1 MNRKIVPVLL
11 AATVMLLVADPAFAQ
26 DANAYKGYV
35 GLGAGLGMG
44 FATLGGALAQGMAAK
59 GALEGIARNP
69 GSQTTVLV
77 PMVLGLALIE
87 SLVLFAWV
95 IAFLLLGKIAG

>member
-11 AATVMLLVADPAFAQ
+11 AATVMMLVADPAFAQ
-26 DANAYKGYV
+26 DADITKGYTA
-35 GLGAGLGMG
+35 LGAGLGMG
-44 FATLGGALAQGMAAK
+44 LATLGGALAQGMAAK

-69 GSQTTVLV
+69 GAQATVLV

-87 SLVLFAWV
+87 SLVILAWLV
-95 IAFLLLGKIAG
+95 TSGLAGKV

>member
-11 AATVMLLVADPAFAQ
+11 AATVMLLVANPAFAQ
-26 DANAYKGYV
+26 DANDFKGYV

-44 FATLGGALAQGMAAK
+44 FAALGGAIGQGMAAK

-87 SLVLFAWV
+87 SLVILAWLV
-95 IAFLLLGKIAG
+95 TSGLAGKV

>member
-26 DANAYKGYV
+26 DGDITKGYAA
-35 GLGAGLGMG
+35 LGAGLGMG
-44 FATLGGALAQGMAAK
+44 FAALGGTIGQGMAAK

-69 GSQTTVLV
+69 GAQGTVLV

-87 SLVLFAWV
+87 SLVIIAWLV
-95 IAFLLLGKIAG
+95 ASGLSAKV